1 MSKRQAPE
9 RDVPRGEHGQLLF
22 DVFDRECPSRFA
34 LENITSRWGILIL
47 AALHDGEARFSAL
60 RRRVGGVSE
69 KMLAQSLQA
78 LERDGFVHRSA
89 QATIPPRVDYD
100 LTPLGREMADR
111 IVDLIQQLETR
122 MEAVRMAQGVYDKA
136 KAGG

>member
-1 MSKRQAPE
+1 MSKRQAE
-9 RDVPRGEHGQLLF
+9 VRDVPRDEHGRLLF

-47 AALHDGEARFSAL
+47 AALRDGEARFSAL
-60 RRRVGGVSE
+60 RRRVDGVSE
-69 KMLAQSLQA
+69 KMLAQTLQA
-78 LERDGFVHRSA
+78 LERDGFIHRVA
-89 QATIPPRVDYD
+89 QATIPPRVDYS

-122 MEAVRMAQGVYDKA
+122 MRAVQNAQAAYDQA
-136 KAGG
+136 KANS